1 MSAFAAENESGKG
14 AIIFVREGREGG
26 LASKEEEEEYDVFMK
41 Q

>member
-1 MSAFAAENESGKG
+1 MCRPSPPKMSRGEG
-14 AIIFVREGREGG
+14 AIIFVREGREG

>member
-1 MSAFAAENESGKG
+1 MCRPLPPKMS
-14 AIIFVREGREGG
+14 RGRERLFLYARGGRG